1 MLFTATRPQG
11 SRVDVGGM
19 SVFLEEKLQFASHF
33 LMLLCFTNN
42 TVVGPGSVEM
52 SMCTF

>member
-19 SVFLEEKLQFASHF
+19 SVFFRRQTAVCIPFPNVAVFYK
-33 LMLLCFTNN
+33 
-42 TVVGPGSVEM
+42 
-52 SMCTF
+52 

>member
-19 SVFLEEKLQFASHF
+19 SVFLEDKLQFASHS

-42 TVVGPGSVEM
+42 AVVVPGFVEK
-52 SMCTF
+52 SMYTF